1 LYLLKGSAMLS
12 NSYPMLDFN
21 LGEEI
26 DMMRASLRGFV
37 DDHILPRADEID
49 RTDSF
54 PRDLWEPLGALGLHG
69 LTVSEDYGGVAVGY
83 TAQAIAV
90 EEISRASASVG
101 LSFGAHGNLC
111 INQIFRWGN
120 DAQKQKYLP
129 KLVSGEHLG
138 ALAMSE
144 TGAGSDVVSMRLKAE
159 KKGDKYILNG
169 GKFWITN
176 GPSADVLVVYAKT
189 EPEAKSRGITA
200 FIIEKDFAGFSCAQ
214 KLDKLGHRGS
224 ETGELVF
231 DNCEVPEENVMG
243 PLNQG
248 VEVLMSGLDYER
260 AVLAAWPVGIMQ
272 ACLDTVL
279 PYIHQR
285 EQFGQSIGTFQL
297 VQGKLAD
304 MYTRLSASRAY
315 VYAVNQACDRGETT
329 RKDAAAAILF
339 AAENAT
345 QCALDA
351 IQLMGGNGYVNDNP
365 VGRYLRDAKLAEI
378 GAGTSEI
385 RRMLIGRE
393 LFNETA

>member
-1 LYLLKGSAMLS
+1 MLS
-12 NSYPMLDFN
+12 NSYPMLQFN

-26 DMMRASLRGFV
+26 DMMRDSLRSFV
-37 DDHILPRADEID
+37 DDKIMPRADEID
-49 RTDSF
+49 RTDTF
-54 PRDLWEPLGALGLHG
+54 PRDLWKPLGDLGLHG
-69 LTVSEDYGGVAVGY
+69 LTVSEDYGGVAMGY

-120 DAQKQKYLP
+120 EAQKQKYLP

-144 TGAGSDVVSMRLKAE
+144 NGAGSDVVSMKLKAE
-159 KKGDKYILNG
+159 KKGDTYILNG

-200 FIIEKDFAGFSCAQ
+200 FLIEKDFKGFSCAQ

-231 DNCEVPEENVMG
+231 EDCEVPEENVMG

-260 AVLAAWPVGIMQ
+260 AVLAAWPLGIMQ

-279 PYIHQR
+279 PYVHQR

-297 VQGKLAD
+297 IQGKLAD

-393 LFNETA
+393 LFAETG